1 MKKNNI
7 IAEGNCGLTIELTII
22 DQYRLSDE
30 LTVVDTHDAEC
41 NAEAAWEQNKEEYA
55 KSGEGWEEKNKLRRA
70 FEEANPRPKPTIT
83 PDRLNQAHENILKFV
98 RKFALDG
105 DRTSNIFAE
114 E

>member
-1 MKKNNI
+1 MKTNI
-7 IAEGNCGLTIELTII
+7 LIAEANCGITVELNIV
-22 DQYRLSDE
+22 DQYRLTDE
-30 LTVVDTHDAEC
+30 LAIIDTHKAECDAE
-41 NAEAAWEQNKEEYA
+41 EAWEQKRNEAEKP
-55 KSGEGWEEKNKLRRA
+55 GENWEERNKLRRA